1 MKKTLVIGAAGQIGS
16 DLVTELRKKYG
27 NENVVASDIRT
38 SQAEPGFDGP
48 QEELNVIDKFAYQQ
62 IVEKHEIED
71 VYLLAAMLS
80 ATGEKNPQMAWE
92 LNMQS
97 LSHTLD
103 FMRDGMV
110 KRLFFPSSIAVFG
123 PTTPKENTP
132 QDTVIE
138 PSTVYGITKRTG
150 EMWTSYYHKRYQA
163 DIRSIRYP
171 GLISYKTLPGGGT
184 TDYAVQIF
192 YDALQG
198 KTHEC
203 FLSANTKLPMMYM
216 PDAIRGTIALMDA
229 PSDNIKIRS
238 SYNFA
243 GISFTPEEIAAE
255 IKKHIPSFSINYTPD
270 FRQEIANSWPSSI
283 DDSRA
288 QKDWGW
294 KPEFTLENMV
304 TDMLEKLEKK
314 LSINA

>member
-27 NENVVASDIRT
+27 NENVVATDIRET
-38 SQAEPGFDGP
+38 IPEKGFEGP
-48 QEELNVIDKFAYQQ
+48 SEELNVMDKFAYQQ
-62 IVEKHEIED
+62 IIEKYEIDD

-80 ATGEKNPQMAWE
+80 ATGEKNPQMAWD

-97 LSHTLD
+97 TSHTLD
-103 FMRDGMV
+103 FMRDGLV
-110 KRLFFPSSIAVFG
+110 KKLFFPSSIAVFG

-150 EMWTSYYHKRYQA
+150 EMWSSYYHKRYQA

-192 YDALQG
+192 YDALQN

-203 FLSANTKLPMMYM
+203 FLSASTKLPMMYM
-216 PDAIRGTIALMDA
+216 PDAIRGTIEIMEAKSEDV
-229 PSDNIKIRS
+229 KVRS

-255 IKKHIPSFSINYTPD
+255 IKKHIPSFNINYAPD
-270 FRQEIANSWPSSI
+270 FRQDIANSWPASI

-288 QKDWGW
+288 TEDWGW
-294 KPEFTLENMV
+294 KPQFTLETMV
-304 TDMLEKLEKK
+304 KDMLEKLEKK
-314 LSINA
+314 LSVNA

>member
-1 MKKTLVIGAAGQIGS
+1 MKKTLIIGAAGQIGS
-16 DLVTELRKKYG
+16 DLVTELRKKNG
-27 NENVVASDIRT
+27 NENVVAADIRP
-38 SQAEPGFDGP
+38 SQSEPGFDGP
-48 QEELNVIDKFAYQQ
+48 QENLNVIDKFAFQQ

-97 LSHTLD
+97 LSHVLD

-203 FLSANTKLPMMYM
+203 FLSADTKLPMMYM
-216 PDAIRGTIALMDA
+216 PDAIRGTIALMEA
-229 PSDNIKIRS
+229 PAENVKIRS

-243 GISFTPEEIAAE
+243 GISFTPAEIAAE
-255 IKKHIPSFSINYTPD
+255 IKKHIED
-270 FRQEIANSWPSSI
+270 C
-283 DDSRA
+283 
-288 QKDWGW
+288 
-294 KPEFTLENMV
+294 
-304 TDMLEKLEKK
+304 
-314 LSINA
+314 